1 MERFTLEVNYQR
13 LAVRNLEESFKVV
26 SFYFFWVVIY
36 IELHLFSWLKLSE
49 TWMNI
54 ENLVVENMFLEGLF
68 GCWLSRIGPRFH
80 LDFGVIGQ
88 FELPICLNTSNIL
101 DCQSN
106 LPRFGPIFDRDFAE
120 GPVENCQVP
129 DEFIQALVRLI
140 RVVKDFLTIVK
151 WIEKVFIHFGH
162 IETLPEVCDTL
173 LVVSYVLESEQRIIT
188 FGLNGNETLFDH
200 IFNVVLGLHDV
211 CLNLLVHSLT
221 SHTYQVNI
229 KIESQLWFERYAN
242 SFLRLSIDDTFR
254 SIKMEILVKDLSK
267 GAQFFGGVLGLSAL
281 LLSFWCHFEFNEDV
295 AIAAVINSSLHGLV
309 ESYSDR
315 TKVNVH
321 RLDLNYT
328 IASSANNFECVFLD
342 KIGWCNEWT
351 SFT

>member
-1 MERFTLEVNYQR
+1 MM
-13 LAVRNLEESFKVV
+13 

-36 IELHLFSWLKLSE
+36 IELHLFAWLKLSE

-54 ENLVVENMFLEGLF
+54 ENLVVEDVFLEGLF
-68 GCWLSRIGPRFH
+68 GCWLSRISPRFH

-101 DCQSN
+101 DRQSN
-106 LPRFGPIFDRDFAE
+106 LPRFGPILDRDFAE
-120 GPVENCQVP
+120 VPVEHCQVP
-129 DEFIQALVRLI
+129 DQFIQALVRLI
-140 RVVKDFLTIVK
+140 RVIEDFLTIVK
-151 WIEKVFIHFGH
+151 WIQEVFIHFGH

-173 LVVSYVLESEQRIIT
+173 LVVSYILESEQWIVT

-211 CLNLLVHSLT
+211 CLNILVHSLT

-229 KIESQLWFERYAN
+229 KIESQLWFESNAN
-242 SFLRLSIDDTFR
+242 SFLRFSIDDTFW
-254 SIKMEILVKDLSK
+254 SIKMEILIKDLSK

-281 LLSFWCHFEFNEDV
+281 LLSFWSHFEFNEDV

-309 ESYSDR
+309 ESYGDR
-315 TKVNVH
+315 TKINVNW
-321 RLDLNYT
+321 LDLNHT
-328 IASSANNFECVFLD
+328 IASSANDFEGVFLNE
-342 KIGWCNEWT
+342 IRWCNEWT